1 MEKTRFHLT
10 THPELY
16 SKENVKWMMLNVIC
30 ALIPI
35 GIVSIYY
42 FGIKA
47 LLIILISTLTAIA
60 SEAFVQKVFL
70 RVETTALDGSAIIT
84 GLLLAYCLPSSVP
97 LWIPFIGSAIAI
109 IIGKQLFGGLGYNV
123 FNPALVGRAILLS
136 SWSSEMT
143 KWQLPRGIS
152 DAVTTATPLAL
163 AKSKGNVPSYLQML
177 IGQRAGCIGEV
188 CAILIVLGGLYLI
201 FRRISTWH
209 VPVSYLLTVAI
220 LTKIL
225 GKDPVFYLLAGGL
238 LLGAFFMATDP
249 VTIPVTNKGRFI
261 FGFGAGVMT
270 VLIRFYSNNFVEGV
284 CYSILFM
291 NCITPLIDKF
301 VRTKVLER

>member
-35 GIVSIYY
+35 GVVSIYY
-42 FGIKA
+42 FGIKV
-47 LLIILISTLTAIA
+47 LLIILVSTITAVA

-70 RVETTALDGSAIIT
+70 RIETTALDGSAVVT
-84 GLLLAYCLPSSVP
+84 GLLLAFCLPPTVP

-123 FNPALVGRAILLS
+123 FNPALVGRAILLL

-143 KWQLPRGIS
+143 KWRLPRGVS
-152 DAVTTATPLAL
+152 DAVSTATPLAL
-163 AKSKGNVPSYLQML
+163 AKSGETLPSNLQML
-177 IGQRAGCIGEV
+177 IGQRSGCIGET

-201 FRRISTWH
+201 FRKISTWH
-209 VPVSYLLTVAI
+209 VPVSYLITVAI

-225 GKDPVFYLLAGGL
+225 GRDPVFYLLAGGL
-238 LLGAFFMATDP
+238 LLGVFFMATDP

-261 FGFGAGVMT
+261 FGLGAGVMT
-270 VLIRFYSNNFVEGV
+270 VLIRFYSSNFVESV

-301 VRTKVLER
+301 VRTQVLEK